1 MGNICRYFS
10 QPRSTTRAN
19 THNTATKYDNK
30 ALSNPKKDLKTNEM
44 VGNALLSSQRETLAL
59 GSEEGTSDMNTT
71 DDITS
76 QNDSFPRVTLLPHQH
91 TLFCERK
98 QRVCQAVGKCQ
109 ELEVLK
115 LMGNLSNL
123 SSWIWFRTTS
133 NKLPSEDVDL
143 SAISTISNSD
153 NKIDHILGLDDV
165 GYHVGVLYKAGST
178 KSKSFQSDRS
188 IEVKKADGLIGPVLP
203 GPPRFLEFEV
213 AGDLFV
219 GGYAKAEGRY
229 MGGYEG
235 PSEYWWMKVGS
246 DGKTPAGC

>member
-1 MGNICRYFS
+1 MGNFCRYFS
-10 QPRSTTRAN
+10 RPDSSTRSHTP
-19 THNTATKYDNK
+19 NTATKYDNK

-44 VGNALLSSQRETLAL
+44 VGNALLNRQQESVAL
-59 GSEEGTSDMNTT
+59 GSEEGTSDINTT
-71 DDITS
+71 DDNAS
-76 QNDSFPRVTLLPHQH
+76 QNDTLPRVILLPHQH

-115 LMGNLSNL
+115 LTGNLSKAG
-123 SSWIWFRTTS
+123 SWVWFRTTS
-133 NKLPSEDVDL
+133 TKLPSEEVDL
-143 SAISTISNSD
+143 ASVSLISNTD
-153 NKIDHILGLDDV
+153 NMTDHVLGLDDV
-165 GYHVGVLYKAGST
+165 GYYVGVLYKEGPS

-188 IEVKKADGLIGPVLP
+188 MTIMKADGLVGPVLP

-219 GGYAKAEGRY
+219 GGYAKVEGRY

-235 PSEYWWMKVGS
+235 PSEYWWMKVGP
-246 DGKTPAGC
+246 DGKTFLTC